1 MNISANSPKIV
12 GIAGTFAGGKDT
24 LAKYLA
30 EHYNYRHIS
39 TGDMVRIEAQK
50 KHGSIERPTLR
61 LVANELRHHEG
72 AGVFAQRALQHA
84 KDGPLLIS
92 GIRSLGERDA
102 IVAAGGIIM
111 FIDAPV
117 KARYERMKSRARDD
131 EVLLTLEEFE
141 ANEAKEWYGGDDP
154 ADFNLRDIKGNADIV
169 IENNADLQTFLTQAI
184 NSLKLTPEAS

>member
-1 MNISANSPKIV
+1 MNISADSPKIV

-30 EHYNYRHIS
+30 KHYSYQHIS

-50 KHGSIERPTLR
+50 KYGSIERPTLR
-61 LVANELRHHEG
+61 LVANELRHSEG

-102 IVAAGGIIM
+102 IVAAGGTIM
-111 FIDAPV
+111 FIDAP
-117 KARYERMKSRARDD
+117 ARDRYERMKTRARDD
-131 EVLLTLEEFE
+131 EVLLSLEQFE

-154 ADFNLRDIKGNADIV
+154 ADFNLRDIKGGADIV
-169 IENNADLQTFLTQAI
+169 IENDADLDTFLNQALT
-184 NSLKLTPEAS
+184 SLGLTR